1 MDNAPFP
8 LLFTWGGIDGFKE
21 EGLVSE
27 NVNDSALQNG
37 LATLAIDGPGVGDSP
52 IKGSEDAERL
62 FEAVLDWVD
71 TQESLDSNRVGVW
84 GFSFGGYW
92 AVKACTSL

>member
-1 MDNAPFP
+1 MPKRDTAPFP

-21 EGLVSE
+21 EALVSQ
-27 NVNDSALQNG
+27 NVNDSAIQHG

-62 FEAVLDWVD
+62 FGTVLD
-71 TQESLDSNRVGVW
+71 
-84 GFSFGGYW
+84 
-92 AVKACTSL
+92 